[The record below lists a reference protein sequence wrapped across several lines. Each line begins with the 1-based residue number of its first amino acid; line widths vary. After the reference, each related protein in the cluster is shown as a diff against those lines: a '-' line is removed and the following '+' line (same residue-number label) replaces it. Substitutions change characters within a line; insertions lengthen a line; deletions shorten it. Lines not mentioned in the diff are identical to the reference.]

1 MRSKLILNSLVQLAL
16 CLLCMRCY
24 ATHLVGGELTYQYL
38 GNNQYEITLMMF
50 RDCSSN
56 NSLGTGFDD
65 AVSIGIF
72 NSGNGNLVNGGI
84 SIPLDGLNVT
94 SVPISIDN
102 PCFTLPDDLCVEQA
116 IYKQIV
122 TLQPNGWGYDLSY
135 QRCCR
140 NPSIVN
146 LDVPNQQ
153 GITCTAHIPGTNETS
168 GFNSSPVFNSMPPAA
183 LCQYASFTIDQSA
196 TDADGDELVYSFCSP
211 YVGANTDQPAPN
223 PPDAPPYTTVNWAN
237 SFSGA
242 MPITS
247 NPQISIDP
255 ATGVITG
262 TATALGQF
270 VVGICVSEYRD
281 GVLINTILR
290 DFQINVTSCDPNIIA
305 SVPVQSEF
313 CGGLEYTFQNESVNA
328 SSFHWDFGVAN
339 SSADTSNLVTPTF
352 TFPQP
357 GTYTITLI
365 ANPTWPC
372 ADTLTTT
379 HIAYDFINPVIDYG
393 NYQCING
400 QDYYDFSVS
409 GNITSAASISWNF
422 GSGAQPLTSLSAMPT
437 EVMLNNE
444 ALQNLVSVTVSQNGC
459 VESDE
464 EIIINNPNPVANFP
478 VQTEFCQGLV
488 ITMPNSS
495 TNADSYYWDF
505 GASASGDNSTDFAP
519 TFQFVQPGT
528 YQISLIASSDF
539 ACSDTLSLN
548 YEIYLPVNASFDTPP
563 AECAGSA
570 SFDFEATGANSP
582 DATYMWSFGEGAI
595 PSASGAQNPQG
606 VLMDAPGV
614 HNVTLVINDHGCT
627 GTYTDSVFVA
637 QELMT
642 LFDVADVEACLGNG
656 VYLTVE
662 AVSNVTVFY
671 HWDFGDGG
679 SSQSAAPV
687 HVYETPGVYN
697 VTVSAHTEEGCY
709 DSLLLYFP
717 NAVVIHPIPDPSF
730 SIVPQVMDF
739 LNATCLVT
747 SNTASENTCY
757 FTTSDGFQTE
767 ACAFEHEWSETG
779 TQSIWHTVVSPYG
792 CTASSN
798 GEVVISGFAH
808 YIPNSFTPDGDGIN
822 DVWVPV
828 IKGYTSGSLTIYN
841 RWGDVVYF
849 SDDLS
854 KPWIGGA
861 TDSEYY
867 VANGIYNY
875 VFSFNDLQGFPHKLT
890 GTVSVIR

>member
-1 MRSKLILNSLVQLAL
+1 
-16 CLLCMRCY
+16 
-24 ATHLVGGELTYQYL
+24 VGGELTYQYL

-56 NSLGTGFDD
+56 NTLGTGFDD

-102 PCFTLPDDLCVEQA
+102 PCFTLPEDLCVEQA

-153 GITCTAHIPGTNETS
+153 GITCTAHIPGTNETA
-168 GFNSSPVFNSMPPAA
+168 GFNSSPVFSSMPPAA
-183 LCQYASFTIDQSA
+183 LCQYASFVIDQSA

-211 YVGANTDQPAPN
+211 LVGANTDQPAPN

-237 SFSGA
+237 SFNGSN
-242 MPITS
+242 PITS

-255 ATGVITG
+255 STGIITG

-281 GVLINTILR
+281 GVLLNTVLR
-290 DFQINVTSCDPNIIA
+290 DFQINVTSCDPNIVA
-305 SVPVQSEF
+305 SVPAQSEF
-313 CGGLEYTFQNESVNA
+313 CGGLEYTFQNSSINA
-328 SSFHWDFGVAN
+328 TSFHWDFGVAN
-339 SSADTSNLVTPTF
+339 SNSDTSNAVTPVF
-352 TFPQP
+352 TFPEP

-372 ADTLTTT
+372 ADTVSTT

-409 GNITSAASISWNF
+409 GNITNAAGISWNF
-422 GSGAQPLTSLSAMPT
+422 GAGAQPTTSSSAMPM
-437 EVMLNNE
+437 EVMMNNE

-459 VESDE
+459 VEGDE
-464 EIIINNPNPVANFP
+464 EIIINNPNPIADFP
-478 VQTEFCQGLV
+478 VQTEFCQGLLV
-488 ITMPNSS
+488 TMTNNSS
-495 TNADSYYWDF
+495 NAEEYYWDF
-505 GASASGDNSTDFAP
+505 GASASGDNSADP
-519 TFQFVQPGT
+519 SPVFQYIQPGT
-528 YQISLIASSDF
+528 YQIRLIASSDL
-539 ACSDTLSLN
+539 ACADTLTRE
-548 YEIYLPVNASFDTPP
+548 YQIYLPVTPSFETPP

-570 SFDFEATGANSP
+570 SFDFEANGANSP
-582 DATYMWSFGEGAI
+582 DAIYTWSFGEDAS
-595 PSASGAQNPQG
+595 PSSSTNQNPQG
-606 VLMDAPGV
+606 IIMDSPGS
-614 HNVTLVINDHGCT
+614 HTITLVINDHGCT
-627 GTYTDSVFVA
+627 GSFTDSVIVA
-637 QELMT
+637 QQLMT
-642 LFDVADVEACLGNG
+642 LFEVSEVETCLGNS

-671 HWDFGDGG
+671 HWDFGDGNA
-679 SSQSAAPV
+679 SQSASPV
-687 HVYETPGVYN
+687 HVYESPGIYS

-709 DSLLLYFP
+709 DSLLLNFP
-717 NAVVIHPIPDPSF
+717 NAVVIYPIPNANF
-730 SIVPQVMDF
+730 SIVPQVMDY
-739 LNATCLVT
+739 LDATCVVT
-747 SNTASENTCY
+747 SNTSPENSCY

-767 ACAFEHEWSETG
+767 FCTFEHEWSETG
-779 TQSIWHTVVSPYG
+779 TQFIRHTVVSPYG
-792 CTASSN
+792 CSASSE
-798 GEVVISGFAH
+798 GEVVITGFAH

-822 DVWVPV
+822 DVWTPV
-828 IKGYTSGSLTIYN
+828 IKGYSSGSLTIYN
-841 RWGDVVYF
+841 RWGEAVYN

-854 KPWIGGA
+854 KPWMGGA
-861 TDSEYY
+861 IGSDYY
-867 VANGIYNY
+867 VPNGIYNY
-875 VFSFNDLQGFPHKLT
+875 ILSFNDLQGLPHRLA
-890 GTVSVIR
+890 GYISVIR